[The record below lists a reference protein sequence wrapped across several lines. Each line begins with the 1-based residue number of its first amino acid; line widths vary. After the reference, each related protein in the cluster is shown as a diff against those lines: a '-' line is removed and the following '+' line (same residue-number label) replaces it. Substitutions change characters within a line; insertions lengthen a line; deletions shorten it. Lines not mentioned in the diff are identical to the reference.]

1 MEKKHI
7 IIVGIT
13 ALIISGVAYNTFLK
27 PKQETITVSGAFALY
42 PLMIQWSEEYQE
54 INPNVKF
61 EISAGGAG
69 KGMTDALSDLVDLG
83 MVSRNIYEEEIEKG
97 AVYVAVAKDAV
108 VVTFNAENPVIEQ
121 ILEQGVTTEQL
132 IEIFIT
138 GEITIWGELVGDPEN
153 TDTINI
159 YTRSDACGAAETFAN
174 YLGYHQEDLLGVGVY
189 GDPGLAEA
197 VKTDV
202 YSIGYNNVNYAYD
215 LSTNSA
221 VEGVLVIPLDLN
233 EDGTIQTSEYFYS
246 TRDEIIEAIADD
258 RYPSP
263 PSRDLYLVTK
273 DEFTGATLDFVE
285 WVLTT
290 GQGSATEAGYV
301 PLSAERAA
309 SELEKLE

>member
-7 IIVGIT
+7 IIT
-13 ALIISGVAYNTFLK
+13 AIILLIISGVAYNTFLK

-42 PLMIQWSEEYQE
+42 PLMIQWSEEYQ
-54 INPNVKF
+54 IANPNVKF

-83 MVSRNIYEEEIEKG
+83 MVSRTIYDEEINKG

-108 VVTFNAENPVIEQ
+108 VITLNSENPILFEVIG
-121 ILEQGVTTEQL
+121 QGVTPEKL
-132 IEIFIT
+132 IAIFIT
-138 GEITIWGELVGDPEN
+138 CEITTWGELIGEPEN
-153 TDTINI
+153 TEPINI

-197 VKTDV
+197 IKTDV

-215 LSTNSA
+215 LSTNAS
-221 VEGVLVIPLDLN
+221 VDGVTVAPLDLN
-233 EDGTIQTSEYFYS
+233 EDGVIQGSEDFYGS
-246 TRDEIIEAIADD
+246 RDDVIEAIGDGT
-258 RYPSP
+258 YPSP

-273 DEFTGATLDFVE
+273 DEFTGATLDFVK
-285 WVLTT
+285 WILTT
-290 GQGSATEAGYV
+290 GQSSATEAGYV
-301 PLSAERAA
+301 PLSPERAI
-309 SELEKLE
+309 SELEKLK

>member
-1 MEKKHI
+1 M
-7 IIVGIT
+7 
-13 ALIISGVAYNTFLK
+13 
-27 PKQETITVSGAFALY
+27 
-42 PLMIQWSEEYQE
+42 
-54 INPNVKF
+54 KF

-197 VKTDV
+197 VKTEV

-233 EDGTIQTSEYFYS
+233 EDGTIQTSEYFYG